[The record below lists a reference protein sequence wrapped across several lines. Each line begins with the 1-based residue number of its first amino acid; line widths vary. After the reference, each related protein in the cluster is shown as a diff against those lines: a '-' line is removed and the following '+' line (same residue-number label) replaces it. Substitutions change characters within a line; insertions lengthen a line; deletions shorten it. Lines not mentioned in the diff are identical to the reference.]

1 MASCKNDFLCTLQ
14 SEPLL
19 IINLPLCPLFSP
31 VITTKIVIELITLH
45 YLANL
50 KYKYIYMVAKKLV
63 NFTSI
68 QARLRE
74 TSGST
79 LTRVPKNGC

>member
-19 IINLPLCPLFSP
+19 IINLPLCPLFSH

-50 KYKYIYMVAKKLV
+50 KYKYIYGGKKTCK
-63 NFTSI
+63 FTSI

-79 LTRVPKNGC
+79 LTRVPKNGF

>member
-31 VITTKIVIELITLH
+31 VITTKIVIKLITSH

-50 KYKYIYMVAKKLV
+50 KYKYIYGGKKTP
-63 NFTSI
+63 F
-68 QARLRE
+68 RLDSERPL
-74 TSGST
+74 GQ
-79 LTRVPKNGC
+79 P

>member
-50 KYKYIYMVAKKLV
+50 KYKYIYIWWQKNLLILHP
-63 NFTSI
+63 F
-68 QARLRE
+68 RLDSERPL
-74 TSGST
+74 GQ
-79 LTRVPKNGC
+79 P